1 MGLRVGFRVT
11 TASRQAATLLR
22 KPEQL
27 SLCSGKRESECKKLR
42 AERVRP
48 TSARGVLSKQRHVNK
63 QGATPG
69 EHCMYVCMVDP
80 AWVFLQPCCVHSV
93 SVLNNPLPPSLSA
106 GIFTERG
113 HTQDS

>member
-11 TASRQAATLLR
+11 TASRPAATLLR

-48 TSARGVLSKQRHVNK
+48 TSARGVLSKQKHVNK

-69 EHCMYVCMVDP
+69 EPGCDSRRALYGRSSVGVPP
-80 AWVFLQPCCVHSV
+80 ALLC
-93 SVLNNPLPPSLSA
+93 
-106 GIFTERG
+106 T
-113 HTQDS
+113 